1 MKSDRTAGTVCLV
14 ARDGSSRH
22 IALPRWRALSGL
34 TKVLMLPRLAM
45 LAMLVLPGLPALAA
59 PAPDIDLKLSCSN
72 STGDGAARVI
82 LADNGEIRIRQSQ
95 LLAFRWESSL
105 HRRTHGFDCSMD
117 LSDKLELQ
125 PLESGWRISPQD
137 AAAARME
144 RGYDTDRGRVC
155 LVNLHKNGDTLH
167 IAPSCPALCGSRLDF
182 AELDVHLPSGRCTYY
197 HPTE

>member
-1 MKSDRTAGTVCLV
+1 MNSDRSPCAVGAN
-14 ARDGSSRH
+14 ARDGGSH
-22 IALPRWRALSGL
+22 KLALSPWCGL
-34 TKVLMLPRLAM
+34 IKVTKVLMQATLAI
-45 LAMLVLPGLPALAA
+45 LLSPALPAMAA

-72 STGDGAARVI
+72 STGEGAARVI
-82 LADNGEIRIRQSQ
+82 LADSGEIRIRQGQ

-125 PLESGWRISPQD
+125 PLESGWRVSPED

-155 LVNLHKNGDTLH
+155 LVNLHKKGDTLH

-182 AELDVHLPSGRCTYY
+182 AELEVHLPSGRCTYY